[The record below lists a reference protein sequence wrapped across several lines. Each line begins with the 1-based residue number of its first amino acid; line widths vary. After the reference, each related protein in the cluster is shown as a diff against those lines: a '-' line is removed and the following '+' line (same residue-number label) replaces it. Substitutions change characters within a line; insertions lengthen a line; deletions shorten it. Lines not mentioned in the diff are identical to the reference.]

1 MPNPRCPSP
10 SSNVVQAASPESREV
25 DLAPG
30 AHAAS
35 GEPAAASST
44 NPFSSF
50 APRPGGGQDPAAET
64 KLFQVPRELIELAR
78 ARANHPPDLGTITP
92 VAPRPG
98 PELEATLRA
107 YVASMSSLTEATPA
121 LDEQLVAPVAGAA
134 LPKAQPAEPVALRQS
149 PSQSRTLLH
158 PGARQHDGGR
168 LEARADS
175 TRKRWV
181 IYAALSLI
189 LGCCLY
195 VLVAS

>member
-10 SSNVVQAASPESREV
+10 SSTVVQAASPESREV
-25 DLAPG
+25 DVAPG
-30 AHAAS
+30 AANA
-35 GEPAAASST
+35 EPAAASST

-50 APRPGGGQDPAAET
+50 AQRPGGCQDAAAET

-78 ARANHPPDLGTITP
+78 ARANRPTDLGTVTP

-107 YVASMSSLTEATPA
+107 YVASMSSLTEAAPA
-121 LDEQLVAPVAGAA
+121 LDELVAPVAGAA
-134 LPKAQPAEPVALRQS
+134 PPSMSQPAEPFELRKS
-149 PSQSRTLLH
+149 PIPTPTLAR
-158 PGARQHDGGR
+158 PGARRHDR
-168 LEARADS
+168 DRPEARDDS
-175 TRKRWV
+175 TRQRWV
-181 IYAALSLI
+181 IYAALILI